1 MNKVAIVALGFCLV
15 AILDSLNLD
24 YTRHYL
30 VASVVSFLMFKL
42 CFLSSDKIIRLY
54 GVVNLFILALHIN
67 LMIPSSFYILE
78 FITYDATI
86 NVYNTMLT
94 LEITMIV
101 SGIYDEVKGLI
112 ESVKQATKRY
122 DTWQT

>member
-1 MNKVAIVALGFCLV
+1 
-15 AILDSLNLD
+15 
-24 YTRHYL
+24 
-30 VASVVSFLMFKL
+30 MFKL